1 MTLFTSKLKKL
12 TTAALLMSVG
22 SVSVLS
28 HAEVTLLVDDNI
40 KVTAINGQELKQSIF
55 QPLTKQFTL
64 QPGQHVLTAKYDRLY
79 NLPRDEH
86 DYLRSGNIS
95 VAADLT
101 DNQTYRLTMPGQ
113 PEDYGA
119 AKEYAQQP
127 TLAVQQNDTVIAS
140 QQSVAGNEGGIFSG
154 LGKAIGGVFG
164 GSGDAQLQNQQAIAA
179 LGQPTVNTQTST
191 QVNTVNTSP
200 AIVSANTNTYSA
212 IPTSNV
218 SSVSQ
223 TIATQST
230 STLDQ
235 FMQLWLQA
243 TPAEREKMRQWAEK

>member
-113 PEDYGA
+113 PEAYDA

-127 TLAVQQNDTVIAS
+127 TLAVQKNNTVIAS
-140 QQSVAGNEGGIFSG
+140 QQSVAGNDGSIFSG

-179 LGQPTVNTQTST
+179 LGQPTVNT
-191 QVNTVNTSP
+191 VNAQP
-200 AIVSANTNTYSA
+200 AIVTSNTYSA
-212 IPTSNV
+212 APASTVSNV
-218 SSVSQ
+218 RQ
-223 TIATQST
+223 ATATQST
-230 STLDQ
+230 ATLDQ